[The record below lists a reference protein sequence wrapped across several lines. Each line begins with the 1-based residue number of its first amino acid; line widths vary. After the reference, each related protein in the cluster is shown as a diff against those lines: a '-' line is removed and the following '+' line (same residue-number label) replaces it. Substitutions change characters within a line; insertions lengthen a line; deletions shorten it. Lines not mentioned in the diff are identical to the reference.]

1 MKTFRLV
8 PLLLLGVLIP
18 SVPADDLTVAARATA
33 SDLILRLGAV
43 LKKEMAAGGPDNAIA
58 VCRDIAPGLAGELSR
73 MTGARVS
80 RVSLKTRN
88 PLLGQP
94 DAWEQQ
100 VLAEFDQQAAQGAK
114 PETLER
120 SEVVTEPQGRFFRY
134 MKAIPVQPL
143 CLTCHGMTASIP
155 DAVKARL
162 AADYPHDRATGYA
175 LGQVRGAVS
184 IKQSVQDAR

>member
-1 MKTFRLV
+1 MKNLRLI
-8 PLLLLGVLIP
+8 PLLVLGTLLPPAV
-18 SVPADDLTVAARATA
+18 ADDLTGAARVTA
-33 SDLILRLGAV
+33 SGLIQRLGAT
-43 LKKEMAAGGPDNAIA
+43 LKEEMAAGGPANAIA

-73 MTGARVS
+73 KTGARVS

-100 VLAEFDQQAAQGAK
+100 VLAEFDRQAARGAK
-114 PETLER
+114 LETLER

-143 CLTCHGMTASIP
+143 CLTCHGTTDSIP

-175 LGQVRGAVS
+175 LGQIRGAVT
-184 IKQSVQDAR
+184 IKQSVEDAR

>member
-1 MKTFRLV
+1 MKIFRLL
-8 PLLLLGVLIP
+8 PILLLGVLMP
-18 SVPADDLTVAARATA
+18 PAMADDLTIAARATA
-33 SDLILRLGAV
+33 SDLIQRLGVV

-73 MTGARVS
+73 KTGGRVS

-94 DAWEQQ
+94 DAWEQD
-100 VLAEFDQQAAQGAK
+100 VLAEFDRQAAQGAK

-120 SEVVTEPQGRFFRY
+120 SEVVSEPQGRFFRY

-143 CLTCHGMTASIP
+143 CLTCHGTTDSIP
-155 DAVKARL
+155 DPVKARL

-175 LGQVRGAVS
+175 LGQIRGAVTVKRS
-184 IKQSVQDAR
+184 MEDAR